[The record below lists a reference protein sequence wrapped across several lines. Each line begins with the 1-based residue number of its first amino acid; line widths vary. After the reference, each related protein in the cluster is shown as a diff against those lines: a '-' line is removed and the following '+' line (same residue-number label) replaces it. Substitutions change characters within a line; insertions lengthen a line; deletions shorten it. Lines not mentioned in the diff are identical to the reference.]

1 MQLVVTT
8 LYATALAVQALVLCL
23 LGWQLLPA
31 ILGARPIGLLIALVA
46 APAAIPVVLALRRK
60 LSAEALIPRR
70 LFTEDPLLALGSATL
85 ALIAIWLT
93 ARAFGDR
100 GGVRERDAR
109 RQSAVGFSFGYAAQ
123 RFDGIQDSATS
134 AGELN
139 ASPPASHGPRSRSVG
154 AGRLAR

>member
-100 GGVRERDAR
+100 GAFAKETLVGNLLLASALVTLLSGLMEYRIR
-109 RQSAVGFSFGYAAQ
+109 RL
-123 RFDGIQDSATS
+123 RR
-134 AGELN
+134 
-139 ASPPASHGPRSRSVG
+139 AS
-154 AGRLAR
+154 